1 MQVFCPPAYI
11 GNSIGVQIPVTYL
24 CKFIK
29 FSLCS
34 VGNQKFEYA
43 SNLFIARVKLACL
56 LFFHKDRKS
65 ALVEK
70 TVNMT
75 HTLFI
80 CRDARIKGAGG
91 AAAPCPLAGG
101 ARGTKV
107 PLRFITANT

>member
-1 MQVFCPPAYI
+1 MYKYRLHIYANLLSF
-11 GNSIGVQIPVTYL
+11 L
-24 CKFIK
+24 CVR
-29 FSLCS
+29 S

-101 ARGTKV
+101 EGGQRCPYG
-107 PLRFITANT
+107 L